1 MPIAPCF
8 DPTTGASGGAAPG
21 GSTPPGLT
29 VTGRTDGE
37 AYTVTAGARSLTI
50 SNPDG
55 AALITTV
62 ELASDG
68 SAVPVTDSATTS
80 PSWTAPSGASGG
92 DAVQVRVGATK
103 DGLTTSISF
112 TERMVSTGLSAI
124 TTEQV
129 DLTDGT
135 WTLED
140 PNNLVDTITIDGSGF
155 HTITWNAFA
164 GSADYNPGGGTN
176 FTGPRWYKLAKASG
190 VQVDAQD
197 ASVTALRIVLPEP
210 VHPSSAYPQLNVWG
224 TIVDP
229 TASAVST
236 QRGLGIAHGQANG
249 ATTYQV
255 GAFSLATDVLYS
267 NANTDSVFG
276 WAAKGKEEVGTC
288 TFFAQRHD
296 TGAVLENNTRTAN
309 QNTQTTSANLH
320 VYFGAGI
327 LNNTHTM
334 VAGTTSTPFQLHYAV
349 LKFTDLLEP

>member
-1 MPIAPCF
+1 MPVAPCF

-55 AALITTV
+55 ATLSTTV

-68 SAVPVTDSATTS
+68 SAVTVTGSTTTS

-92 DAVQVRVGATK
+92 DAVQVRVAATK
-103 DGLTTSISF
+103 DSLTTSVSF

-135 WTLED
+135 WTLID
-140 PNNLVDTITIDGSGF
+140 PDNLVDTIAIDVNGF
-155 HTITWNAFA
+155 HTITWNGFA
-164 GSADYNPGGGTN
+164 GSADYNPGGGSN

-197 ASVTALRIVLPEP
+197 ASVTALKINLPEP
-210 VHPSSAYPQLNVWG
+210 THPSSGYPQLNVWG
-224 TIVDP
+224 TAADP
-229 TASAVST
+229 TAGAVAT
-236 QRGLGIAHGQANG
+236 QRGLGIAHGQSNG

-255 GAFSLATDVLYS
+255 GAYSLATDVLYS

-276 WAAKGKEEVGTC
+276 FACKGEREVGTC
-288 TFFAQRHD
+288 TFFAQRDD
-296 TGAVLENNTRTAN
+296 TGQVLENNTRTSN
-309 QNTQTTSANLH
+309 QNTQTASANLY
-320 VYFGAGI
+320 VYFGAGL

-349 LKFTDLLEP
+349 MRFTDLLEP